1 MGSSELHP
9 YFVVV
14 EGRQIFLIKNI
25 IRFYSLD
32 ISVASTSWK
41 NELVWVSFNITN
53 GRPWI
58 GPNGQILELQFERQL
73 GGY

>member
-1 MGSSELHP
+1 VNYTQFFL
-9 YFVVV
+9 VVV
-14 EGRQIFLIKNI
+14 EGGKIFLMKTIS
-25 IRFYSLD
+25 RLYSLE

-58 GPNGQILELQFERQL
+58 GPNGRILELQLERQL

>member
-1 MGSSELHP
+1 
-9 YFVVV
+9 
-14 EGRQIFLIKNI
+14 
-25 IRFYSLD
+25 LD

-41 NELVWVSFNITN
+41 NELVWVSSNITN